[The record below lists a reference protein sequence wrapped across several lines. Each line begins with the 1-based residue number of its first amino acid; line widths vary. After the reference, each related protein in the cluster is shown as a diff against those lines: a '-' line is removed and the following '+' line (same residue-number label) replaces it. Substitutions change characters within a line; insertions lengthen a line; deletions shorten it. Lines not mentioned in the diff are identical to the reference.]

1 MKEVNVMKK
10 ALTSSLLFFGAASAF
25 ASLPEGVVL
34 GETTADKLPKSPAL
48 EKVTSQSGNVVYT
61 HKFSPEEGGSLEGV
75 AYLMCSDGKSVCTY
89 VEDLKD
95 LLTAGEPGEEPN
107 SGNSYI
113 DVKIKVTEGRRYM
126 GSAVPFPCA
135 LGALVDEF
143 YEGDGGTVVEWISD
157 PAMTKPF
164 ILYRASEAFADH
176 QAEVQKMCDGLG
188 GNPMVAYGFLMGRG
202 HNVDGF
208 ARKYTEPMD
217 VLIKRQDAD
226 VSDLANGTTVIKT
239 KPSRHAFPYPFAE
252 PYSVTFTFTDNA
264 ALARVEAEIPGA
276 DPGKACDAHQA
287 SIYEPIS
294 ADGTVCAFRHGNA
307 TVEVRKKDEAVA
319 IVYALTDDAMKDAST
334 EGAKKDVLLKALR
347 DKVDA
352 ENGVTKQ

>member
-1 MKEVNVMKK
+1 MKK
-10 ALTSSLLFFGAASAF
+10 ALASSLLFWGAASAF
-25 ASLPEGVVL
+25 AGLPDGVIL
-34 GETTADKLPKSPAL
+34 GVTSADKLPQSPAL
-48 EKVTSQSGNVVYT
+48 EKVTPQSGNVVYM
-61 HKFSPEEGGSLEGV
+61 HRFAPEEGGSLEGI
-75 AYLMCSDGKSVCTY
+75 AYLMCQNGNTVCTY

-95 LLTAGEPGEEPN
+95 LLTVGEPGEEPN

-113 DVKIKVTEGRRYM
+113 DVKKKVTEGRRYM

-135 LGALVDEF
+135 LGALNDEF

-157 PAMTKPF
+157 SAMTKPF

-188 GNPMVAYGFLMGRG
+188 GDPMMAYGFLMGRG

-226 VSDLANGTTVIKT
+226 VSDLGNGTTVIKT
-239 KPSRHAFPYPFAE
+239 KPARHVFPYPFDAQ
-252 PYSVTFTFTDNA
+252 YSVSFTFTDNA

-276 DPGKACDAHQA
+276 DAAKACDAHPA
-287 SIYEPIS
+287 TIYEPIVS
-294 ADGTVCAFRHGNA
+294 DGAACAFKHGKA
-307 TVEVRKKDEAVA
+307 TVEIKKKDGAIA
-319 IVYALTDDAMKDAST
+319 IVYALTDEALKDAST
-334 EGAKKDVLLKALR
+334 AGAQKDVLLDSLR
-347 DKVDA
+347 DKVDT
-352 ENGVTKQ
+352 ENGVAK